1 MRYVD
6 FLWTLVTERCRDVS
20 SLFLNI
26 NQFQML
32 CAPAVTLADFV
43 INSCV
48 KTFLLNNN
56 LSFGQL
62 ISGLYRRV
70 HLASCVVERKTVTF
84 SGRSRKNNM
93 LTPTGAVAMT
103 PYYKSASLK
112 ANTFSWKKI
121 LGFNFTQRTRLDICK
136 LRGVSPFSFLVANI
150 LTFYSIL
157 SIHIKASEYYYLLK
171 WGTTM

>member
-1 MRYVD
+1 VLLQWHSLT
-6 FLWTLVTERCRDVS
+6 LWLTRVW
-20 SLFLNI
+20 
-26 NQFQML
+26 
-32 CAPAVTLADFV
+32 
-43 INSCV
+43 
-48 KTFLLNNN
+48 KTFLLSNN

-84 SGRSRKNNM
+84 SSRSRKNNM
-93 LTPTGAVAMT
+93 LTPNGAVART

-136 LRGVSPFSFLVANI
+136 LRAVSPHLFLVANI
-150 LTFYSIL
+150 LTFHSIL
-157 SIHIKASEYYYLLK
+157 YIILRQENIIILWNGERPCDFSCVSWYCCSVVAV
-171 WGTTM
+171 WQ